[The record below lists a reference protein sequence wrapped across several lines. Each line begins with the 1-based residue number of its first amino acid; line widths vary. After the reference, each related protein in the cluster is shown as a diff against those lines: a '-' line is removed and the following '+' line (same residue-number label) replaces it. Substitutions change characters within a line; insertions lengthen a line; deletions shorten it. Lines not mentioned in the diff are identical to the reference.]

1 MPQNGG
7 GPDVHRDQ
15 AGWRGVGAHLLNT
28 SMGSSIEVTYWRERN
43 HEVDFV
49 LHRDKTT
56 VAIEVKSGGCKV
68 RDQGRLPL

>member
-28 SMGSSIEVTYWRERN
+28 SMGNSIEVTCWRERN
-43 HEVDFV
+43 HEVDCV
-49 LHRDKTT
+49 LHRGKTT
-56 VAIEVKSGGCKV
+56 GAIEAKSTGCKV
-68 RDQGRLPL
+68 RDQGRLHL